1 MARMK
6 EQIKIPEKELNEIEL
21 TNLTDAEFKTLVIRM
36 LTEMTEYR
44 HKIEEEVKTIQSV
57 MRKNMQGT
65 NSKGNETGTHI
76 SDLK

>member
-36 LTEMTEYR
+36 LKEHIEYGSNI
-44 HKIEEEVKTIQSV
+44 KEDMKVTLMK
-57 MRKNMQGT
+57 
-65 NSKGNETGTHI
+65 
-76 SDLK
+76 